1 MAQKQTRLSVE
12 WNREL
17 REKPMHLWSVNLQ
30 QKRKEYTTGMKTVSL
45 ITGVRK
51 TAYLHAE
58 KMKLDSPN
66 TIYRN

>member
-1 MAQKQTRLSVE
+1 MVLY
-12 WNREL
+12 WNIDQWARIESPGIHPCVSGQMIFD
-17 REKPMHLWSVNLQ
+17 KGPKTIQ
-30 QKRKEYTTGMKTVSL
+30 QKTVSL

-51 TAYLHAE
+51 TGYLHAE